1 MHTHLIPFSKFA
13 RSTLLAVSGLVS
25 LLSSTY
31 GKKPE
36 AHLHCQVDQQNQA
49 KEIQRA
55 LALRGY
61 YSGEIDGQLGP
72 ESQRAIACYQ
82 QARAQRITGLVNK
95 ALLRALR
102 IA

>member
-61 YSGEIDGQLGP
+61 YGGEIDGQLGP
-72 ESQRAIACYQ
+72 GLARRSSDRRQRVWE
-82 QARAQRITGLVNK
+82 RTK
-95 ALLRALR
+95 
-102 IA
+102 